1 MADLKENTM
10 KITTAYMG
18 EVEINPSQIIKF
30 ENGLP
35 GFEEEKDF
43 IQLPLSEGSAYQV
56 LQSVKTAGLAFIIT
70 SPYVIIADYSFEL
83 DESVTQALD
92 IKSDN
97 EVALFVI
104 VSLKDTLENSTVNM
118 KAPIVFNIQNQKAKQ
133 IILNEDY
140 AIRHQLTAEK
150 KEV

>member
-1 MADLKENTM
+1 M

-30 ENGLP
+30 EHGLP
-35 GFEEEKDF
+35 GFEDEKEF

-70 SPYVIIADYSFEL
+70 SPYALIKNYNFDLEDSVI
-83 DESVTQALD
+83 QALD
-92 IKSDN
+92 IKSAGD
-97 EVALFVI
+97 VAVFVI
-104 VSLKDTLENSTVNM
+104 VSLKDMLEKSTVNM
-118 KAPIVFNIQNQKAKQ
+118 KAPIVLNIENQKAKQ
-133 IILNEDY
+133 IILEEDY
-140 AIRHQLTAEK
+140 EIRHQLATNK

>member
-1 MADLKENTM
+1 M

-30 ENGLP
+30 EHGLP
-35 GFEEEKDF
+35 GFEEEKEF
-43 IQLPLSEGSAYQV
+43 VQLPLSEDSAYQV

-70 SPYVIIADYSFEL
+70 SPYAVIADYSFEL

-92 IKSDN
+92 IKSDK
-97 EVALFVI
+97 EIAVFVI
-104 VSLKDTLENSTVNM
+104 VSLKDTLENSTVNL
-118 KAPIVFNIQNQKAKQ
+118 KAPIVLNIENQKAKQ
-133 IILNEDY
+133 IILEEDY
-140 AIRHQLTAEK
+140 AIRHQLAVEK

>member
-1 MADLKENTM
+1 M

-30 ENGLP
+30 EYGLP
-35 GFEEEKDF
+35 GFQEEKEF
-43 IQLPLSEGSAYQV
+43 IQLPLSEASAYQV
-56 LQSVKTAGLAFIIT
+56 LQSVKTEGLAFIIT
-70 SPYVIIADYSFEL
+70 SPYTVITNYSFEL
-83 DESVTQALD
+83 DESVIQALG

-97 EVALFVI
+97 DVAVFVI

-118 KAPIVFNIQNQKAKQ
+118 KAPIVLNIENQNAKQ
-133 IILNEDY
+133 IILEEDY

-150 KEV
+150 KER

>member
-1 MADLKENTM
+1 M

-18 EVEINPSQIIKF
+18 EVKVNPSQIIKF
-30 ENGLP
+30 DHGLP
-35 GFEEEKDF
+35 GFEDEKEF

-70 SPYVIIADYSFEL
+70 SPYAVIKDYSFEL

-97 EVALFVI
+97 EVAVFII

-118 KAPIVFNIQNQKAKQ
+118 KAPIVLNIVNQKAKQ
-133 IILNEDY
+133 IILDEDY
-140 AIRHQLTAEK
+140 AIRHQLSAEK

>member
-1 MADLKENTM
+1 M

-30 ENGLP
+30 EHGLP
-35 GFEEEKDF
+35 GFEDEKEF

-70 SPYVIIADYSFEL
+70 SPYAIIADYNFDLE
-83 DESVTQALD
+83 DSVIQALD
-92 IKSDN
+92 IKSVE
-97 EVALFVI
+97 EVAVFVI

-118 KAPIVFNIQNQKAKQ
+118 KAPIVLNIENQKAKQ
-133 IILNEDY
+133 IILDEDY
-140 AIRHQLTAEK
+140 AIRHQLTEEK